1 MSSPR
6 HLLILVPLIASLSA
20 VAAEQRGAA
29 PPPATNLPAVQAPAA
44 PANLPAV
51 QMPSRVGSPTQPG
64 GSPLPSM
71 QPAQPAQAPGVQATL
86 PPPVVNPGLPVLPPT
101 GPATKTT
108 PLPPPLPRSLKCDVS
123 KQVKNPAYGTP
134 YVQVV
139 LQITNNLGGRETI
152 PAGSVIEWSHE
163 TTGGK
168 TTLGLTLLPG
178 QSYPVKSMQ
187 KGVGALTPFPTP
199 NKSSNTCSATLLP

>member
-6 HLLILVPLIASLSA
+6 HLLILVPLFMSLSA
-20 VAAEQRGAA
+20 VAAEQRGGAS
-29 PPPATNLPAVQAPAA
+29 ATPAVRALPLAP
-44 PANLPAV
+44 
-51 QMPSRVGSPTQPG
+51 
-64 GSPLPSM
+64 
-71 QPAQPAQAPGVQATL
+71 APGVQATL

-101 GPATKTT
+101 GPAAKTT

-123 KQVKNPAYGTP
+123 MQLKNPTYGSP

-139 LQITNNLGGRETI
+139 LQITNDLGGRETI
-152 PAGSVIEWSHE
+152 PVGSVIEWSHE

-187 KGVGALTPFPTP
+187 KGVGALTSFPTS
-199 NKSSNTCSATLLP
+199 NKSSNKCSATLLP